1 MAVGG
6 PSGCLPLT
14 RVLDPGLS
22 RSWMLR
28 LLRLSVVARVSRSV
42 TGARAVTVTVLTVG
56 WTVEALESAGE
67 RS

>member
-1 MAVGG
+1 
-6 PSGCLPLT
+6 
-14 RVLDPGLS
+14 VLGPGLS
-22 RSWMLR
+22 RSRMLR
-28 LLRLSVVARVSRSV
+28 LLRLSVVVRVSRSV

>member
-1 MAVGG
+1 
-6 PSGCLPLT
+6 
-14 RVLDPGLS
+14 
-22 RSWMLR
+22 MLR
-28 LLRLSVVARVSRSV
+28 LLRLSVVVRVSRSV